1 MEINKASA
9 EIRLGPVLIT
19 IKQGT
24 EEAPLT
30 KEQTKASLQSQI
42 EQRKKELADL
52 VNLLKDLE

>member
-9 EIRLGPVLIT
+9 EIKLGPVVIT

-30 KEQTKASLQSQI
+30 KEQLRTEIERKTKEVDA
-42 EQRKKELADL
+42 
-52 VNLLKDLE
+52 LLKQLNEMGG